1 MDSTGVV
8 IFGGTFDPFHQGHF
22 EIVKS
27 LSKEFDKV
35 LVIPTN
41 VSYYKNHKITDFKTR
56 FDNVKKQLKTF
67 SNVEVSDIE
76 RTNITQSFYDVLKII
91 SKKYTNISLALG
103 SDEYNM
109 LDTWKNYK
117 EILKLVKLVVIT
129 RPNYEINYKFIINKI
144 INLNMNISSTQLRNL
159 K

>member
-1 MDSTGVV
+1 MDSTGVI

-91 SKKYTNISLALG
+91 SKEYTNISLALG

-117 EILKLVKLVVIT
+117 EILKLAKLVVIT

>member
-1 MDSTGVV
+1 
-8 IFGGTFDPFHQGHF
+8 
-22 EIVKS
+22 
-27 LSKEFDKV
+27 
-35 LVIPTN
+35 
-41 VSYYKNHKITDFKTR
+41 
-56 FDNVKKQLKTF
+56 
-67 SNVEVSDIE
+67 
-76 RTNITQSFYDVLKII
+76 
-91 SKKYTNISLALG
+91 
-103 SDEYNM
+103 M

>member
-1 MDSTGVV
+1 MPPKRFLQFVHKRKFDFSV
-8 IFGGTFDPFHQGHF
+8 I
-22 EIVKS
+22 ES

-91 SKKYTNISLALG
+91 SKEYTNISLALG

>member
-56 FDNVKKQLKTF
+56 FGNVKKQLKTF

-91 SKKYTNISLALG
+91 SKEYTNISLALG

>member
-91 SKKYTNISLALG
+91 SKEYTNISLALG

>member
-22 EIVKS
+22 KIVKS

-41 VSYYKNHKITDFKTR
+41 VSYYKNREITDFKTR

>member
-1 MDSTGVV
+1 MDSAGVV

-91 SKKYTNISLALG
+91 SKEYTNISLALG

-129 RPNYEINYKFIINKI
+129 RPNYEINYKFVINKI

>member
-41 VSYYKNHKITDFKTR
+41 VSYYKNREITDFKTR

>member
-91 SKKYTNISLALG
+91 SKEYTNISLALG

-117 EILKLVKLVVIT
+117 EILKLAKLVVIT

>member
-91 SKKYTNISLALG
+91 SKEYTNISLALG

-129 RPNYEINYKFIINKI
+129 RPNYEINYKFVINKI

>member
-1 MDSTGVV
+1 MDTTSVV

-41 VSYYKNHKITDFKTR
+41 VSYYKNRKITDFNTR
-56 FDNVKKQLKTF
+56 FDDAKKQLRAF
-67 SNVEVSDIE
+67 HNVEVSDIE

-91 SKKYTNISLALG
+91 SKEYTNISLALG

-117 EILKLVKLVVIT
+117 EILKIVKLVVIT
-129 RPNYEINYKFIINKI
+129 RPNYEINYKFIINKT
-144 INLNMNISSTQLRNL
+144 INLNIDISSTQLRNL

>member
-91 SKKYTNISLALG
+91 SKEYTNISLALG

-109 LDTWKNYK
+109 LNTWKNYK

-129 RPNYEINYKFIINKI
+129 RPNYEINYKFVINKI

>member
-27 LSKEFDKV
+27 LSEEFDKV

-41 VSYYKNHKITDFKTR
+41 VSYYKNRKITDFKTR

-91 SKKYTNISLALG
+91 SKEYANISLALG

-117 EILKLVKLVVIT
+117 EILKLVKLVVII
-129 RPNYEINYKFIINKI
+129 RPNYEINYKFIINKT